1 MLLVFVLR
9 CGSSRVVA
17 TLDGP
22 PGIFSSIEP
31 ASLGTA
37 AGKNGAGLAE
47 EFVRTER
54 ESLQSNWVGTAV
66 ERKQL
71 SPCGNLTFVVEE
83 AVNRRKLRQL
93 FCIVVFGDQVHGIAR
108 VNPLDPLVKSSS
120 EMPSGQVTVY
130 EQFSQIQSMNFALP
144 FSLLFYVVLALPE
157 ESPVRHDLPALM
169 LGGHRRSYFFSVL
182 RRDEDLAPPDVSLA
196 HVHEYQIGLLSR
208 KSPLRVLGRPRL
220 DILQDLDGGSSSGSQ
235 TIRLLWKD
243 DPGPTSISGLKGHN

>member
-1 MLLVFVLR
+1 MDVTVPAGAKLAMLLVFVLR

-120 EMPSGQVTVY
+120 EMPSGQVTVRTILANPKY
-130 EQFSQIQSMNFALP
+130 EFRAPIQS
-144 FSLLFYVVLALPE
+144 SLL
-157 ESPVRHDLPALM
+157 
-169 LGGHRRSYFFSVL
+169 RS
-182 RRDEDLAPPDVSLA
+182 AGIA
-196 HVHEYQIGLLSR
+196 
-208 KSPLRVLGRPRL
+208 
-220 DILQDLDGGSSSGSQ
+220 
-235 TIRLLWKD
+235 
-243 DPGPTSISGLKGHN
+243 